1 MFEIVKKEFVLF
13 YEKVLVVF
21 VDMENDWIEV
31 GIDDIELLVD
41 IEVGDINNLKV
52 FVVGVVFVIFFFWLL
67 LLVVGIG
74 IVVVFVGFFIV
85 LSLVVILFM
94 KFFGR
99 DVRKRKI
106 IDEEFNNC
114 CNLVRSFICN
124 EFEVNCVGVMNKLI
138 DKVMKDLLFK
148 WI

>member
-21 VDMENDWIEV
+21 FDMENDWIEV

-74 IVVVFVGFFIV
+74 IVVVFVGF
-85 LSLVVILFM
+85 
-94 KFFGR
+94 
-99 DVRKRKI
+99 
-106 IDEEFNNC
+106 
-114 CNLVRSFICN
+114 
-124 EFEVNCVGVMNKLI
+124 
-138 DKVMKDLLFK
+138 LLF
-148 WI
+148 

>member
-1 MFEIVKKEFVLF
+1 MFEIVKKEFVSF

-21 VDMENDWIEV
+21 FDMENDWIEV

-74 IVVVFVGFFIV
+74 IVVVFVGF
-85 LSLVVILFM
+85 
-94 KFFGR
+94 
-99 DVRKRKI
+99 
-106 IDEEFNNC
+106 
-114 CNLVRSFICN
+114 
-124 EFEVNCVGVMNKLI
+124 
-138 DKVMKDLLFK
+138 LLF
-148 WI
+148 